1 MQTNLMGE
9 SIRSSLQE
17 HHQTLQT
24 VHDIISQLES
34 SVICMRQV
42 LGTGGRI
49 FACGNGGSAADAQHF
64 ASELTGRFE
73 KDRKGYAAIALSTD
87 SSALTAIGNDF
98 GFDFV
103 FSRQLQALGQ
113 PGDLLLAISTSG
125 NSANVLQAVHY
136 ARDHNIYS
144 VGLLGRDGGK
154 LTSLVDLPL
163 IIPAQRTARIQEAH
177 IFILHLLC
185 ELLESEI

>member
-1 MQTNLMGE
+1 MQTNLISE
-9 SIRSSLQE
+9 NITSTLQE
-17 HHQTLQT
+17 HHQTLET
-24 VHDIISQLES
+24 VNDIITRLES
-34 SVICMRQV
+34 SIICMRRV
-42 LGTGGRI
+42 LNMGGRI

-73 KDRKGYAAIALSTD
+73 KDRKGYAAIALTTD
-87 SSALTAIGNDF
+87 TSALTAIGNDF

-125 NSANVLQAVHY
+125 NSSNILQAVHY

-144 VGLLGRDGGK
+144 IGLLGRDGGK
-154 LTSLVDLPL
+154 LAGLVDLPL
-163 IIPAQRTARIQEAH
+163 IIPVQRTARIQEAH